1 MLVFILAQ
9 EQIHVLTEGNPEANA
24 MAHAVVGAVVAS
36 YASGNSALA
45 GAVSGKLMAGLV
57 MKQLYTGKDVGDLT
71 ETEKQTISALGTLA
85 AGLAGGVT
93 GDSTANA
100 VAGAQAGKNVP
111 ENNNLSLPGGLMGYG
126 QAASTQGISMIDA
139 GATMEETSAAL
150 SKNAKGDLPEGAN
163 ITKAIVEG
171 YKDGVLI

>member
-1 MLVFILAQ
+1 
-9 EQIHVLTEGNPEANA
+9 
-24 MAHAVVGAVVAS
+24 MAHAVVGAVAS

-45 GAVSGKLMAGLV
+45 GAAGAVSGELMAGLV
-57 MKQLYTGKDVGDLT
+57 MKQLYPGKDVGDLT

-85 AGLAGGVT
+85 TGLAGGVA
-93 GDSTANA
+93 GDSTGNA
-100 VAGAQAGKNVP
+100 VAGVQAGKNSS
-111 ENNNLSLPGGLMGYG
+111 ENNNLSMPGGLMGYG